1 LGFVRDAFHNLRKRP
16 SLVLIGFLSIFFT
29 QLIVNIFIFGYLEM
43 EKMGK
48 FSGQSFTIKAY
59 FQSEVT
65 DEKAQETVQKLKNL
79 PDVSSIVFLSKED
92 AQKKFLEY
100 FELTPEDFPVDENP
114 FPLSVEIIPKR
125 VESIPELANQVKNTG
140 LFDDVIYGGKN
151 VDVFVKFYHMLLS
164 VGSIVLF
171 LVFIFSLIVI
181 INLIR
186 ISIQSRKEE
195 IRVFHLIGAT
205 ETFIRRPIITE
216 GFFEGLFA
224 GISAFLL
231 SILVFHFLLDFLH
244 AAFPFFPWINLTDIM
259 APLLVVDTFMGGVI
273 GILGSL
279 IACNSVLKEV
289 LR

>member
-1 LGFVRDAFHNLRKRP
+1 MGFVRDAFHNLRKRP

-164 VGSIVLF
+164 VGSIVPVSYTHLDVYKRQVVGGGSLLQDSTSF
-171 LVFIFSLIVI
+171 RSLIYY
-181 INLIR
+181 
-186 ISIQSRKEE
+186 S
-195 IRVFHLIGAT
+195 
-205 ETFIRRPIITE
+205 
-216 GFFEGLFA
+216 
-224 GISAFLL
+224 FLL
-231 SILVFHFLLDFLH
+231 WWAQIFHRPLIFYRCGLG
-244 AAFPFFPWINLTDIM
+244 PFHK
-259 APLLVVDTFMGGVI
+259 
-273 GILGSL
+273 
-279 IACNSVLKEV
+279 VLSQK
-289 LR
+289 LRCV

>member
-1 LGFVRDAFHNLRKRP
+1 LGFISDAFHNIRNRP
-16 SLVLIGFLSIFFT
+16 SLILIGFLSIFFT

-48 FSGQSFTIKAY
+48 FSGESFTIKAY
-59 FQSEVT
+59 FQSGVD
-65 DEKAQETVQKLKNL
+65 DEKAQETIEKLRNL
-79 PDVSSIVFLSKED
+79 PDVSTIVLVSKEE

-100 FELTPEDFPVDENP
+100 FEMAPEDFPLDENP

-125 VESIPELANQVKNTG
+125 VESIPDLADQLKNTG

-151 VDVFVKFYHMLLS
+151 VDVFVKFYHVLLS
-164 VGSIVLF
+164 VGSIILF

-195 IRVFHLIGAT
+195 IRIFHLIGAT
-205 ETFIRRPIITE
+205 ETFIRRPIIAE

-231 SILVFHFLLDFLH
+231 STLVFYFLLDFLH
-244 AAFPFFPWINLTDIM
+244 AAFPFFPWIDLTDIL

-273 GILGSL
+273 GILGS
-279 IACNSVLKEV
+279 IISCNSVLKEV

>member
-1 LGFVRDAFHNLRKRP
+1 LGFIRDAFHNLKKRP

-48 FSGQSFTIKAY
+48 FSGESFTIKAY
-59 FQSEVT
+59 FQNTIQQEEAQAITKKLEQLPNVSKVIFISQE
-65 DEKAQETVQKLKNL
+65 EAQE
-79 PDVSSIVFLSKED
+79 
-92 AQKKFLEY
+92 KFLEY
-100 FELTPEDFPVDENP
+100 FDLAPEDFPLEENP
-114 FPLSVEIIPKR
+114 FPLSVEVIPKR
-125 VESIPELANQVKNTG
+125 VELIPDLANQIKNIG
-140 LFDDVIYGGKN
+140 SFDDVIYGGKN
-151 VDVFVKFYHMLLS
+151 VDVFVKFYHMLVS

-205 ETFIRRPIITE
+205 ETFIRRPIVTE
-216 GFFEGLFA
+216 GFLEGFLA
-224 GISAFLL
+224 GTSAFFL
-231 SILVFHFLLDFLH
+231 SLIVFHFLLDFLH
-244 AAFPFFPWINLTDIM
+244 AAFPFFPWIHFSDIV
-259 APLLVVDTFMGGVI
+259 APLLGVDTFMGGVI
-273 GILGSL
+273 GILGSI